1 MGGCISGLG
10 GSSGRPRHATEAAGS
25 QATRPGHAG
34 PVYGAGTAGGHLEEL
49 GGLNPGRSARPN
61 AETGSLAPRRPLA
74 DDLDN
79 IKSILGDFRSMGAML
94 DHVDILQLDAAVL
107 PIAVRAENAR
117 SARKAAMAGNP
128 HLPLHHF
135 PDLHAFCDA
144 IRRGELTD
152 GRAIFRLRPDRDHV
166 VAADIKT
173 LGPTIS
179 ILIPEPVDHS
189 STREL
194 LRTSLAEMARHLP
207 LHASIKVLVHDS
219 QKNKVDCPIFAL
231 HAASKMIGE
240 RGFLDAHHWDNAS
253 APGSQRIVDAHAIMP
268 PGFFKHAQSISAV
281 KQAFAGR
288 PAELHQPIGKR
299 SDESLLQRLER
310 NRAYRMDIKREI
322 NTSSEEKRM
331 TYLDRARQ
339 YVEDAPDHEV
349 DTLTAAC
356 AEAAPDWFQAS
367 RAATAGE

>member
-1 MGGCISGLG
+1 M
-10 GSSGRPRHATEAAGS
+10 
-25 QATRPGHAG
+25 
-34 PVYGAGTAGGHLEEL
+34 
-49 GGLNPGRSARPN
+49 
-61 AETGSLAPRRPLA
+61 A

-356 AEAAPDWFQAS
+356 AEAAPDWFQSS
-367 RAATAGE
+367 RAAAAGE